1 MRAISAI
8 DSVSPAIQRTRD
20 FLFRPFSWG
29 IYLKLGLV
37 AIVTEGVG
45 SNLHSHTS
53 TNGGQPSGH
62 GPMIYSL
69 HDIPAIWVVSIV
81 AAVLLAIVVSLFIY
95 YLITRLRFA
104 YFHCL
109 IHNTKEIRPGWRFYR
124 SPATRFFWLNLVVG
138 FFFLLLV
145 VLVALPFVAGFWR
158 LFREISQGGQP
169 NIGLILSLVLPL
181 IPIIILLVVAGILAD
196 LILRDWMLPHFAL
209 EDATAGEAWS
219 SVWARILAEKRQ
231 FFVYALLRVV
241 LPTIAMAGLFI
252 VLLIPGLILAGS
264 LAAVEFALHS
274 AFAGA
279 TGASAVAGIALEVFF
294 GVVAFGFALLASI
307 CLGGPVSTGVREYA
321 LMFYGGRYQVLGD
334 ILSPPPPPLPMV
346 EGPGEVS

>member
-8 DSVSPAIQRTRD
+8 DSVSLSMQRTRD

-29 IYLKLGLV
+29 AYLKLGLV
-37 AIVTEGVG
+37 AIVTEGLG
-45 SNLHSHTS
+45 ANLHSSAH
-53 TNGGQPSGH
+53 NGQSSGH
-62 GPMIYSL
+62 GPMIYSPFSL
-69 HDIPAIWVVSIV
+69 PPEWIAAIV
-81 AAVLLAIVVSLFIY
+81 AAVLAIVVLSIVAF

-109 IHNTKEIRPGWRFYR
+109 VHNTREIAPGWRLYR
-124 SPATRFFWLNLVVG
+124 SPAARFFWLNLGVG
-138 FFFLLLV
+138 FLFTLLV
-145 VLVALPFVAGFWR
+145 VLIALPFAAGFWR

-169 NIGLILSLVLPL
+169 DIGLILALVLPL
-181 IPIIILLVVAGILAD
+181 IPVILLLVVAGILTD
-196 LILRDWMLPHFAL
+196 LILRDWMLPHYAL
-209 EDATAGEAWS
+209 EDATAAEAWS

-264 LAAVEFALHS
+264 LGAIEYGIHS
-274 AFAGA
+274 AFADA

-294 GVVAFGFALLASI
+294 GVVAFGLALLASI
-307 CLGGPVSTGVREYA
+307 CLGGPVSTGLREYA
-321 LMFYGGRYQVLGD
+321 LIFYGGRYQALGD
-334 ILSPPPPPLPMV
+334 LLYPSPQPPALPGAPPFN
-346 EGPGEVS
+346 